1 MQLFKYQLF
10 KYIASAGFDICSGHT
25 AQAETAETQVAVQ
38 DHVLIYD
45 GPLSPEANARAAEL
59 LKQSDKIDT
68 LKINSR
74 GGEIGLGIDL
84 GNLVYD
90 HQLNVEVG
98 QYCFFHLVPI
108 TCLLQAKSN
117 I

>member
-1 MQLFKYQLF
+1 MFIVAQ
-10 KYIASAGFDICSGHT
+10 T
-25 AQAETAETQVAVQ
+25 VQAETVETQVAVQ

-84 GNLVYD
+84 GNLVFD
-90 HQLNVEVG
+90 HQLNVRSCAVLLFFLCQLCVSCG
-98 QYCFFHLVPI
+98 QSKIFKL
-108 TCLLQAKSN
+108 A
-117 I
+117 

>member
-1 MQLFKYQLF
+1 MQLKIIGEDVIQLFKYQLF
-10 KYIASAGFDICSGHT
+10 KYIASAGLHVYSRSKPYRLKRWKLGS
-25 AQAETAETQVAVQ
+25 VQ

-84 GNLVYD
+84 GNLV
-90 HQLNVEVG
+90 L
-98 QYCFFHLVPI
+98 
-108 TCLLQAKSN
+108 
-117 I
+117 

>member
-1 MQLFKYQLF
+1 MFIVAQ
-10 KYIASAGFDICSGHT
+10 T
-25 AQAETAETQVAVQ
+25 VQAETVETQVAVQ

-84 GNLVYD
+84 GNLVFD
-90 HQLNVEVG
+90 HQLNVEV
-98 QYCFFHLVPI
+98 
-108 TCLLQAKSN
+108 A
-117 I
+117 